1 MPGEGGSGRYEE
13 FQAEQQAEAQR
24 RAALTPWER
33 LLEDSWES
41 GMGSTGNRAASVASQ
56 LRKIDPNRDW
66 TPYIQQVVNQ
76 SRAQHGSGF
85 TEWSSNKAIA
95 NQIASSAGLQAPY
108 SQDEL
113 QAEHDQLVQAHAA
126 AQKDDDFL
134 GTGIPM
140 DMLKYSIP
148 MALAAWGGGNLA
160 SLFGSEAAAAP
171 LGYTAEEAYLAG
183 LGPNFGAGAAA
194 TGAGGTAGVGA
205 VG

>member
-1 MPGEGGSGRYEE
+1 MPGEGESGRYEE
-13 FQAEQQAEAQR
+13 YQAEQQAEAER

-41 GMGSTGNRAASVASQ
+41 GMGSSGNRAASVASQ

-66 TPYIQQVVNQ
+66 TPYIQQVANQ
-76 SRAQHGSGF
+76 HRSQHGSGF
-85 TEWSSNKAIA
+85 TEWSGNKGITNSIVSA
-95 NQIASSAGLQAPY
+95 AGLQGPY

-113 QAEHDQLVQAHAA
+113 QAEHNQLVQAHER

-160 SLFGSEAAAAP
+160 SLLGPAEAAAP
-171 LGYTAEEAYLAG
+171 LGYTAEED
-183 LGPNFGAGAAA
+183 
-194 TGAGGTAGVGA
+194 
-205 VG
+205 

>member
-66 TPYIQQVVNQ
+66 TPHIQQAVNQ

-85 TEWSSNKAIA
+85 TEWSSNKAIT
-95 NQIASSAGLQAPY
+95 NQITSAAGLQGPY

-113 QAEHDQLVQAHAA
+113 QAEHNQLVEAH
-126 AQKDDDFL
+126 QREQQEGDGF
-134 GTGIPM
+134 
-140 DMLKYSIP
+140 
-148 MALAAWGGGNLA
+148 
-160 SLFGSEAAAAP
+160 
-171 LGYTAEEAYLAG
+171 
-183 LGPNFGAGAAA
+183 
-194 TGAGGTAGVGA
+194 
-205 VG
+205 